1 MELEGIIFSIL
12 GAPTNCTGGE
22 TATIVDGDMQQR
34 TPGSRT
40 PCARMKEDSEQIGRE
55 IDLGSF

>member
-40 PCARMKEDSEQIGRE
+40 PCARMKEDS
-55 IDLGSF
+55 